1 MGDNPRIDY
10 AASGVTL
17 TNAVLTLTNGVRVGT
32 YGRVSW
38 GVRTPE
44 RSWSLDG

>member
-1 MGDNPRIDY
+1 MI
-10 AASGVTL
+10 AHGVSRGMLQGTE
-17 TNAVLTLTNGVRVGT
+17 TNAVLTPTNGVRVGT

-38 GVRTPE
+38 GVRIQE